1 MPVLCPRAGIYCAER
16 GVVVRVGSPTKP
28 NIVSFGAYEFN
39 PYSRELRKEGMR
51 VRLEGQP
58 LAILEVLLERP
69 GELVTREELQKR
81 LWPEDTFVD
90 FEHSLN
96 AAVKRLRAALNDSAD
111 QPRYIETQARRGYR
125 FVAPV
130 GGTVAELESE
140 KVVVVPLVSQAQAA
154 VEPGRRLWLVV
165 VAGLCVLG
173 LAGWGWRLWRNRP
186 ATPDVP
192 PVRSLAV
199 LPLQNLSG
207 DPSQEYLA
215 DGMTEELIGRLANIH
230 GLRVI
235 SRTSAM
241 HFKSTQLSVPQ
252 IAKTLGVDALVE
264 GSVIREGNQVRVH
277 AQLIRGTSDEHI
289 WAGEYQREYG
299 SILAI
304 EEEVALTIAQQIKIR
319 LTPQEQEV
327 LAVGRALDPQA
338 QESYLKGRYYLNQ
351 RTEDSM
357 NRSVAYFQQA
367 IARDPSYAL
376 AYCGLADAYALLGF
390 RGGLPSKDA
399 LSRAKAAA
407 LRAIELDKTLAEP
420 HASLAFIAEIHEWDW
435 ATAEREYKRALELN
449 PGDARAHHWYA
460 GYLTYVGRFEEGID
474 EEKRA
479 RDLDPLSLPVNNALA
494 GRLLAA
500 GRVDEALAQL
510 KQTLEMDSHFAP
522 AHQTLGWAYLN
533 SGKHRE
539 AVQEFQQAL
548 QLSGADDKDIMLD
561 LGFAYATVGNQEEA
575 RKILVKLKKLH
586 EQGLIASGSIAI
598 LYGALGELDEAF
610 AWLEKAYEERDPELT
625 YLKVTGRR
633 FEPLRHDA
641 RFQQLVHRM
650 GLPE

>member
-1 MPVLCPRAGIYCAER
+1 MA
-16 GVVVRVGSPTKP
+16 SPTKP

-39 PYSRELRKEGMR
+39 PYSRELRREGMR

-96 AAVKRLRAALNDSAD
+96 AAVKRLRAGLNDSAD
-111 QPRYIETQARRGYR
+111 QPRYIETLARRGYR

-130 GGTVAELESE
+130 GGSVAERESE
-140 KVVVVPLVSQAQAA
+140 KAVVVPPEPQAQAA
-154 VEPGRRLWLVV
+154 VGSGRRLLWLVV
-165 VAGLCVLG
+165 VAAVCVLG
-173 LAGWGWRLWRNRP
+173 LAGWGWRLWRNRQ
-186 ATPDVP
+186 ATPALP

-207 DPSQEYLA
+207 DPTQEYLA

-241 HFKSTQLSVPQ
+241 HFKNTQLSVPE
-252 IAKTLGVDALVE
+252 IAKTLGVDAIVE

-289 WAGEYQREYG
+289 WAGEYQREFG
-299 SILAI
+299 SLLALQD
-304 EEEVALTIAQQIKIR
+304 EVARSIAERIEVS
-319 LTPQEQEV
+319 LTPEERQT
-327 LAVGRALDPQA
+327 LASTHPVDPEA
-338 QESYLKGRYYLNQ
+338 HEDYLKGRYYFNQ
-351 RTEDSM
+351 RTRDAM
-357 NRSVAYFQQA
+357 NKSIGFFQQA
-367 IARDPSYAL
+367 IAKDPKYAL

-390 RGGLPSKDA
+390 RGGFPSKDA

-407 LRAIELDKTLAEP
+407 LKAIGLDDTLAEP
-420 HASLAFIAEIHEWDW
+420 HASLAFIAETHEWDW

-460 GYLTYVGRFEEGID
+460 GYLMYVGRFEEGIA
-474 EEKRA
+474 EAKRA

-494 GRLLAA
+494 GRLLVA

-510 KQTLEMDSHFAP
+510 RQTLEMDPHFAP

-533 SGKHRE
+533 MGKNHE
-539 AVQEFQQAL
+539 AIQEFQQAL
-548 QLSGADDKDIMLD
+548 QLSGTDDKDMMLD
-561 LGFAYATVGNQEEA
+561 LGFAYATVGNREEA
-575 RKILVKLKKLH
+575 RRILAKLKKLR
-586 EQGLIASGSIAI
+586 EQGLLPSGSIGI

-625 YLKVTGRR
+625 YLKVPGRR
-633 FEPLRHDA
+633 FAPLRHDA
-641 RFQQLVHRM
+641 RFQQMVHRM

>member
-1 MPVLCPRAGIYCAER
+1 VA
-16 GVVVRVGSPTKP
+16 SPTKP

-39 PYSRELRKEGMR
+39 PYSRELRREGMR
-51 VRLEGQP
+51 IRLEGQP

-96 AAVKRLRAALNDSAD
+96 AAVKRLRAGLNDSAD
-111 QPRYIETQARRGYR
+111 QPRYVETLARRGYR

-130 GGTVAELESE
+130 GGSVADRESE
-140 KVVVVPLVSQAQAA
+140 KAVVVPPEPQAQAA
-154 VEPGRRLWLVV
+154 VGSGRRLLWLVV
-165 VAGLCVLG
+165 VAAVCVLG
-173 LAGWGWRLWRNRP
+173 LAGWGWRLWRNRQ
-186 ATPDVP
+186 ATPALP

-207 DPSQEYLA
+207 DPTQEYLA

-241 HFKSTQLSVPQ
+241 HFKNTQLSVPE
-252 IAKTLGVDALVE
+252 IAKTLGVDAIVE

-299 SILAI
+299 SLLALQD
-304 EEEVALTIAQQIKIR
+304 EVARSIAERIEVS
-319 LTPQEQEV
+319 LTPEERQT
-327 LAVGRALDPQA
+327 LASTHPVDPEA
-338 QESYLKGRYYLNQ
+338 HEDYLKGRYYFNQ
-351 RTEDSM
+351 RTRDAM
-357 NRSVAYFQQA
+357 NKSIGFFQQA
-367 IARDPSYAL
+367 IAKDPKYAL

-390 RGGLPSKDA
+390 RGGFPSKDA

-407 LRAIELDKTLAEP
+407 LKAIELDDTLAEP
-420 HASLAFIAEIHEWDW
+420 HASLAFIAETHEWDW

-460 GYLTYVGRFEEGID
+460 GYLMYVGRFEEGIA
-474 EEKRA
+474 EAKRA

-494 GRLLAA
+494 GRLLVA

-510 KQTLEMDSHFAP
+510 RQTLEMDPHYAP

-533 SGKHRE
+533 MGKHHE
-539 AVQEFQQAL
+539 AIQEFQQAL

-561 LGFAYATVGNQEEA
+561 LGFAYATVGNREEA
-575 RKILVKLKKLH
+575 RRILAKLKKLH
-586 EQGLIASGSIAI
+586 EQGLLPSGSIAI

-625 YLKVTGRR
+625 YLKVPGRR
-633 FEPLRHDA
+633 FAPLRHDA
-641 RFQQLVHRM
+641 RFQQMVHRM

>member
-1 MPVLCPRAGIYCAER
+1 MA
-16 GVVVRVGSPTKP
+16 SPTKP

-39 PYSRELRKEGMR
+39 PYSRELRREGMR

-96 AAVKRLRAALNDSAD
+96 AAVKRLRAGLNDSAD
-111 QPRYIETQARRGYR
+111 QPRYIETLARRGYR

-130 GGTVAELESE
+130 GGSVAERESE
-140 KVVVVPLVSQAQAA
+140 KAVVVPPEPQAQAA
-154 VEPGRRLWLVV
+154 VGSGRRLLWLVV
-165 VAGLCVLG
+165 VAAVCVLG
-173 LAGWGWRLWRNRP
+173 LAGWGWRLWRNRQ
-186 ATPDVP
+186 ATPALP

-207 DPSQEYLA
+207 DPTQEYLA

-241 HFKSTQLSVPQ
+241 HFKNTQLSVPE
-252 IAKTLGVDALVE
+252 IAKTLGVDAIVE

-289 WAGEYQREYG
+289 WAGEYQREFG
-299 SILAI
+299 SLLALQD
-304 EEEVALTIAQQIKIR
+304 EVARSIAERIEVS
-319 LTPQEQEV
+319 LTPEERQT
-327 LAVGRALDPQA
+327 LASTHPVDPEA
-338 QESYLKGRYYLNQ
+338 HEDYLKGRYYFNQ
-351 RTEDSM
+351 RTRDAM
-357 NRSVAYFQQA
+357 NKSIGFFQQA
-367 IARDPSYAL
+367 IAKDPKYAL

-390 RGGLPSKDA
+390 RGGFPSKDA

-407 LRAIELDKTLAEP
+407 LKAIGLDDTLAEP
-420 HASLAFIAEIHEWDW
+420 HASLAFIAETHEWDW

-460 GYLTYVGRFEEGID
+460 GYLMYVGRFEEGIA
-474 EEKRA
+474 EAKRA

-494 GRLLAA
+494 GRLLVA
-500 GRVDEALAQL
+500 GRGDEALAQL
-510 KQTLEMDSHFAP
+510 RQTLEMDPHFAP

-533 SGKHRE
+533 MGKNHE
-539 AVQEFQQAL
+539 AIQEFQQAL
-548 QLSGADDKDIMLD
+548 QLSGTDDKDMMLD
-561 LGFAYATVGNQEEA
+561 LGFAYATVGNREEA
-575 RKILVKLKKLH
+575 RRILAKLKKLR
-586 EQGLIASGSIAI
+586 EQGLLPSGSIGI

-625 YLKVTGRR
+625 YLKVPGRR
-633 FEPLRHDA
+633 FAPLRHDA
-641 RFQQLVHRM
+641 RFQQMVHRM